1 MKENTVPLVDADYFV
16 GFENGVYIQ
25 RSSECMEYVGVLH
38 KHTFVEIVYIISGRA
53 KHTLEDNT
61 YWVQKGDV
69 VVINPN
75 EAHAFLEDKTCGE
88 TFLAYDLMFTPEF
101 IDRQCLQGDDFSALA
116 DSFLFLSLFPEEQAF
131 SSKLYLIPQCSYDLY
146 AMFDKVYFEYNR
158 KDVGYLNLIR
168 IYVAE
173 IIILLLRRIH
183 ELEESTLTANQKTL
197 VREIMEYIQNNY
209 NIPIRT
215 SEIASNLF
223 FNRNYVSKLFKKETG
238 RSIHEFVREIR
249 MQEACRLLATTRM
262 PVADIAR
269 ACGFL
274 DLKTFYQ
281 FFKKYT
287 GITPKGYRD
296 SVSKN
301 KEADEN

>member
-1 MKENTVPLVDADYFV
+1 MENTNIPVLNEDYFFRP
-16 GFENGVYIQ
+16 GCGVHIQ

-53 KHTLEDNT
+53 KHVLGDNT

-75 EAHAFLEDKTCGE
+75 EAHAFLEDKDCPE
-88 TFLAYDLMFTPEF
+88 TFLAYDLMFTPDF

-116 DSFLFLSLFPEEQAF
+116 DSFLFLSLFPEDHAI

-146 AMFDKVYFEYNR
+146 SMFDKVYFEYNR
-158 KDVGYLNLIR
+158 VDIGYLNLIR

-183 ELEESTLTANQKTL
+183 ELEQSSLTASQKAL
-197 VREIMEYIQNNY
+197 VKEVMGYIQDNY

-223 FNRNYVSKLFKKETG
+223 FNRNYISKLFRKETG

-249 MQEACRLLATTRM
+249 MHEARKLLSTTRI
-262 PVADIAR
+262 PVAEIAR
-269 ACGFL
+269 KCGFQ

-287 GITPKGYRD
+287 GVTPKNYRD
-296 SVSKN
+296 SVSP
-301 KEADEN
+301 KEE